1 MWVLFI
7 TVVAV
12 SIEEPL
18 TPREADICPTAD
30 SLLPSKVR
38 LASPCTVLESTE
50 VITLLSPDVLY
61 VVIAPADIPLKV
73 LPSP

>member
-1 MWVLFI
+1 MLLI
-7 TVVAV
+7 TVVIV
-12 SIEEPL
+12 SKEEPV

-50 VITLLSPDVLY
+50 VIILLSPEVLY
-61 VVIAPADIPLKV
+61 VVIAPADIPLKL